1 MRKQVSNA
9 KARGLQE
16 SVLLARDRQN
26 HPPPTHDCRGIPP
39 WEGSDAE
46 RLLKQD
52 MDDGLHDTM
61 PSIQLHSTRH
71 EYGAF
76 PPTVFRKHIDQER
89 QYRKFVAQL
98 NAKRNR

>member
-1 MRKQVSNA
+1 
-9 KARGLQE
+9 
-16 SVLLARDRQN
+16 
-26 HPPPTHDCRGIPP
+26 
-39 WEGSDAE
+39 
-46 RLLKQD
+46 
-52 MDDGLHDTM
+52 MDDGMHDTM

-98 NAKRNR
+98 NAKRNRRI